1 LVHQS
6 FEVRNISNDTLVV
19 RENIEIKIVEIRS
32 LGSTSKDKYFSEQ
45 NKINI
50 NVGKYL
56 HDNGQ

>member
-1 LVHQS
+1 
-6 FEVRNISNDTLVV
+6 VV